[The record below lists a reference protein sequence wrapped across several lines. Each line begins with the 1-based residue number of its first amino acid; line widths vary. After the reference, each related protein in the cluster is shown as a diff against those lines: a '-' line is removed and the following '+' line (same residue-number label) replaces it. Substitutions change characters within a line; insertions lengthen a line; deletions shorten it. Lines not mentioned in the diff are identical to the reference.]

1 MIYLFG
7 FLIFGNLA
15 DNILNPR
22 KLLVFSEVSMAT
34 LLFIEVIMIAVGGKF
49 ADENQEEWF
58 QNTR

>member
-7 FLIFGNLA
+7 ILIFGNLA

>member
-7 FLIFGNLA
+7 SLIFGNLA

-49 ADENQEEWF
+49 ADEN
-58 QNTR
+58 

>member
-7 FLIFGNLA
+7 SLIFGNLA